1 MEQSPL
7 QPTPVG
13 AFRFNT
19 DSSKMEYYDGN
30 QWVNI
35 TSTSPEV
42 QTGGTRFLNG
52 GGGSAPTNTNTIHYF
67 NISTTGNSQDFG
79 DLSGH
84 GAGKGYWGASFADR
98 TRGVW
103 CGSYTGAGRNN
114 NIVYT
119 TISSTGD
126 ALDFGDC
133 EAGGAK
139 VEGGGFSNAT
149 RGITM
154 PAQNSNGA
162 PYYTNAIDYLTI
174 QHKGNTQDF
183 GDARSAQ
190 GLKPAFA
197 SSIRG
202 VFANG
207 TSPSERALDYVTI
220 STTGNSAHFGNL
232 SSNTRVDMAA
242 SNSVRGLLQGSHGA
256 GTQID
261 YYTIATLGNHTK
273 FGDSTTARNA
283 GMAGASSTRVVFAGG
298 SVSPSGVETTDY
310 VSIATE
316 GNAVDFGDLKY
327 CDSTNNGN
335 NKGFTNGHG
344 GL

>member
-1 MEQSPL
+1 M
-7 QPTPVG
+7 
-13 AFRFNT
+13 
-19 DSSKMEYYDGN
+19 
-30 QWVNI
+30 
-35 TSTSPEV
+35 
-42 QTGGTRFLNG
+42 
-52 GGGSAPTNTNTIHYF
+52 
-67 NISTTGNSQDFG
+67 
-79 DLSGH
+79 
-84 GAGKGYWGASFADR
+84 
-98 TRGVW
+98 
-103 CGSYTGAGRNN
+103 
-114 NIVYT
+114 

-133 EAGGAK
+133 DAGGAK

-149 RGITM
+149 RGVTM

-202 VFANG
+202 VFVNG

-232 SSNTRVDMAA
+232 SSNARVDMAA
-242 SNSVRGLLQGSHGA
+242 SNSVRGLLQGQHGA
-256 GTQID
+256 GTRID
-261 YYTIATLGNHTK
+261 YYTIATLGNASE
-273 FGDSTTARNA
+273 FGDSTQARSN

-298 SVSPSGVETTDY
+298 SVSPTGVKTTDY
-310 VSIATE
+310 VQINTT
-316 GNAVDFGDLKY
+316 GNATDFGDLEY

-344 GL
+344 GLG